1 MGQGGEGGMDRPP
14 CPEGMD
20 CPDMGQ
26 GGEGSPGGQPMGCP
40 PEGTVDEATNT
51 CSFTDPGG
59 NTVMIDLET
68 GKGTITL
75 PDGTVQ
81 EMDMGGPGMGDP
93 GMGGPGGQPMGCP
106 PEGTVD
112 EEANTCSFTDP
123 GGNTITIDLE
133 TGQGTIVLPDG
144 REQPFVMGGP
154 GMGPGTGG
162 GRGEVQGCPPE
173 GTVDEATNTCS
184 YTDPGGNTISFDI
197 ETGQGSIVMP
207 DGQEAPFD
215 MRGGP
220 GGPGGSGPGCPPEG
234 DINEETNTCSFTDP
248 SGSVITIDL
257 DTGRGTIMKPDGSI
271 EEMRMDMGGGPGM
284 GMPQGC
290 PPNGLHDEEANTC
303 SFNDPQGNQISYNLD
318 TMEGTITLADGS
330 VEPFNMNEMGGPNG
344 GSGGPGGAPGCPPD
358 GTVDEETNTCSFTD
372 PGGNTIVFDLM
383 TGAGTVTHSDGR
395 IEDFRMQ
402 GPQGGQGGPGGGFF
416 PGGPQ
421 ECPPDATI
429 EGDIC
434 TMSDPAGNMVEMN
447 METGH
452 IRMFDP
458 EGNEISMGG
467 GGPGGPGGGQM
478 GCPPEGTIDEEAGTC
493 SFSDPS
499 GNTITVDMET
509 GEGTITLPDGSVE
522 EFRMGGG
529 GPGGPGGGQ
538 MGCPPEGTVDEEA
551 GTCSFTD
558 PGGNTISFD
567 LETGEGTIALQDGSV
582 EPFRMGPHQGSE
594 GPQGPGGC
602 PAEGTV
608 EDGICTFTDPG
619 GNAIQVDMATGQGT
633 ITDPDGQVRDFDMRG
648 GPGDNG
654 GGAGGQMGCPP
665 NVVRNEDGSCTLT
678 NPDGTLMTINPETG
692 EMSHTD
698 RQGRTRAFRQV
709 FNEDGTI
716 TTVSSDGH
724 TETFDPVSG
733 TRTETQANGMTCNM
747 SEDFDTNTSTRR
759 CSDGGWSKEDRSTG
773 RRWGAD
779 PNGCEWEEA
788 RNDQGLV
795 TRTDCQGSS
804 GTFDPETG
812 VGTFVDPSGR
822 VSREVRNEDGTVTH
836 TSSDGFA
843 STCNNDTGECTI
855 VEPDGRT
862 GTVKQYSDGRRET
875 TYSDGSV
882 AVWSPDGSREYTGAD
897 GCSQMV
903 TKNEDGSLTHSNCDG
918 SSQTTQNLSDGS
930 TRVTFS
936 DGRVATTN
944 PDGSRTLVDADGNT
958 FAEELNSDGSIT
970 RTRPD
975 GASMTQNPDGSFVL
989 TTADG
994 EIREAKRNEDGEL
1007 EVEFDGGQV
1016 TLAAD
1021 GSGTVVTDDGVTVEI
1036 EVEADGSTVAT
1047 SEDGGQVAWEPTGD
1061 TTLTTADGD
1070 ASIRLVSADG
1080 SILTTDE
1087 DGSETVWSPD
1097 EDLDAGGEAT
1107 STAAIVDDAATEL
1120 LASVGIEE
1128 ITSEGGFST
1137 AQASGVSAAIAAL
1150 TAQLAAA
1157 QATEDLRGQAT
1168 VNSAV
1173 FELVLDLETAATEAT
1188 ENEDTVG
1195 ALVISSLMEDALAV
1209 LDG

>member
-1 MGQGGEGGMDRPP
+1 
-14 CPEGMD
+14 MD

-26 GGEGSPGGQPMGCP
+26 GGEGGPGGQPMGCP
-40 PEGTVDEATNT
+40 PEGTVDDATNT
-51 CSFTDPGG
+51 CSFTDPEG
-59 NTVMIDLET
+59 NTITIDMET

-330 VEPFNMNEMGGPNG
+330 VEPFNMNEMGGPG
-344 GSGGPGGAPGCPPD
+344 GGPGDQGGAPGCPPD

-372 PGGNTIVFDLM
+372 PSGNTIVFDLM

-434 TMSDPAGNMVEMN
+434 TMSDPAGNLVEMN

-478 GCPPEGTIDEEAGTC
+478 GCPPDGTIDEEAGTC
-493 SFSDPS
+493 SFSDPA
-499 GNTITVDMET
+499 GNTITVNMET
-509 GEGTITLPDGSVE
+509 GEGTITLPDGRVE
-522 EFRMGGG
+522 EFRMDGGGPG

-551 GTCSFTD
+551 GTCTFAD
-558 PGGNTISFD
+558 PQGNTISFD
-567 LETGEGTIALQDGSV
+567 FETGEGTITLPDGSV
-582 EPFRMGPHQGSE
+582 EPFRMGPHQGSD
-594 GPQGPGGC
+594 GQQGPGGC

-608 EDGICTFTDPG
+608 EDGICTFTDPD

-633 ITDPDGQVRDFDMRG
+633 ITDPSGEVRDFDMRG

-698 RQGRTRAFRQV
+698 RQGRTRSFRQV

-747 SEDFDTNTSTRR
+747 SEDFDTNISTRR

-788 RNDQGLV
+788 RNEQGLV

-804 GTFDPETG
+804 GTFDPDTG

-897 GCSQMV
+897 GCTQMV

-930 TRVTFS
+930 TRVSFS
-936 DGRVATTN
+936 DGRVATMN
-944 PDGSRTLVDADGNT
+944 PDGGRTLVDADGNT
-958 FAEELNSDGSIT
+958 FTEELNSDGSIT

-975 GASMTQNPDGSFVL
+975 GASMTQNPDGTFVL

-994 EIREAKRNEDGEL
+994 QTREAKRNDDGEL

-1036 EVEADGSTVAT
+1036 KVESDGSTVAT
-1047 SEDGGQVAWEPTGD
+1047 SDGGGQVAWEPTGD

-1070 ASIRLVSADG
+1070 SSIRLVSADG

-1107 STAAIVDDAATEL
+1107 STAAIVDEAAAEL
-1120 LASVGIEE
+1120 LESVGIQE

-1137 AQASGVSAAIAAL
+1137 AQASGVGAAIDAL

-1173 FELVLDLETAATEAT
+1173 FELVLDLEAAATEAT